1 MCVSLCAE
9 KMHGQTTESSSLHKN
24 TSSGIQNNLICVN
37 WRCGDLSRYSW
48 SKINVTQFAD
58 RCVGK
63 LQFWTQGLQNPM
75 AESSYI
81 TLSAVSVD
89 HLGLLNFTRK
99 VQIFIAVR
107 RKLVL
112 LKIKMSTATREWCLI
127 LDAST
132 ELLYCRELN
141 LNGGKDL
148 LVNTAEEKW
157 DHWESIKR
165 RLESVS
171 TTPCYFIL

>member
-1 MCVSLCAE
+1 ME
-9 KMHGQTTESSSLHKN
+9 
-24 TSSGIQNNLICVN
+24 
-37 WRCGDLSRYSW
+37 
-48 SKINVTQFAD
+48 
-58 RCVGK
+58 
-63 LQFWTQGLQNPM
+63 QG
-75 AESSYI
+75 SYI
-81 TLSAVSVD
+81 ILSAVNIN

-148 LVNTAEEKW
+148 LVNTAEEK
-157 DHWESIKR
+157 
-165 RLESVS
+165 
-171 TTPCYFIL
+171 